1 MASRCGMTGE
11 HRMTS
16 DSSSAAIRLRA
27 LMVWGRTLV
36 TRTRAWVLRASATS
50 MVAHMRSAC
59 IPDGETGIIV
69 MSLASRA
76 ASMVE
81 DAPGGQSMMLQWP
94 GWLFRRVRERALCG
108 LNSYGNDATVA
119 AVRSGH

>member
-1 MASRCGMTGE
+1 
-11 HRMTS
+11 
-16 DSSSAAIRLRA
+16 A

-81 DAPGGQSMMLQWP
+81 DAPGGQSMMFQWP
-94 GWLFRRVRERALCG
+94 GRLFRRVRARELIGLTSNGNGALLSAVSPAHSVAEPWGSRSRTVTVLSVSSVRA
-108 LNSYGNDATVA
+108 
-119 AVRSGH
+119 